1 MTRGFQVSEELVDV
15 RLDQCVVPENAR
27 FEFP

>member
-1 MTRGFQVSEELVDV
+1 MTRGFQVSEKLVDV